1 MSALSDPP
9 SALFDRVLEA
19 AAFLAARLVKDRA
32 RRFARNPLTLDSVF
46 PGLAN
51 ADPGTMIDVGL
62 YLLAGEKKN
71 PRRWFGFGGEV
82 PAMNAKAVILLGRAR
97 RRLERC
103 SFNHCPRS
111 GEAVVLKE

>member
-1 MSALSDPP
+1 MPASSVPP
-9 SALFDRVLEA
+9 ASLFDRVLEA

-32 RRFARNPLTLDSVF
+32 RRFARNPLTLDAVF

-62 YLLAGEKKN
+62 YLLEGERRN

-82 PAMNAKAVILLGRAR
+82 PAVNARAVILLGRVR
-97 RRLERC
+97 RRLGRR
-103 SFNHCPRS
+103 SFNHFPRS
-111 GEAVVLKE
+111 GEAVVLEK